1 MGPEPPVISW
11 EVSSVDISDQ
21 YYFKGHLKSGRNQ
34 SDIILSMDQTTMH
47 LYPLWSR
54 KTGKPVLDVSQAPRA
69 VGVPYI
75 FVKGRKELGFRK
87 SFLAF

>member
-1 MGPEPPVISW
+1 
-11 EVSSVDISDQ
+11 
-21 YYFKGHLKSGRNQ
+21 
-34 SDIILSMDQTTMH
+34 MDPTTVL

-54 KTGKPVLDVSQAPRA
+54 KTGKPVLDVSQAPRT

-75 FVKGRKELGFRK
+75 FVKGRKELGVRK